1 MKTLSFKPQL
11 KTFTAFCL
19 ICLGLAACQK
29 ALPGGD
35 ATTGAKSSVNIFIT
49 DDPSLAFDHVFLDIS
64 KVEIKVEDSSEA
76 EHESEHESES
86 DDHDHNGEVSGGWM
100 NVDIHAGV
108 YDILAFRNGL
118 DTLFASTSFSSTKKL
133 KKVRLTLGKNNSVEL
148 GGVPSP
154 LTIKGNDN
162 FVVIKIDESQVQ
174 VNNGGLTNFWIDI
187 DAGQSI
193 RKHGNDFELKPSVK
207 VFSKERSGSLE
218 GRVFPKDAKAVVTA
232 TNGTDTSTAKPED
245 EGEFKFIGLKP
256 GTWALL
262 YHATAGNYK
271 DTTITNITIGGKED
285 AKVNNVTLRK

>member
-1 MKTLSFKPQL
+1 MKTLSFKPQV
-11 KTFTAFCL
+11 KTFISFC
-19 ICLGLAACQK
+19 IMCLGLAACQK
-29 ALPGGD
+29 SLPGGD
-35 ATTGAKSSVNIFIT
+35 VAAGAKSSVNIFIT
-49 DDPSLAFDHVFLDIS
+49 DDPSLVFDHVFLDIS

-76 EHESEHESES
+76 EHESKHESES

-118 DTLFASTSFSSTKKL
+118 DTLFASGSFSSTKKL
-133 KKVRLTLGKNNSVEL
+133 KKVRLTLGKNNSVEV
-148 GGVPSP
+148 GGISSP

-174 VNNGGLTNFWIDI
+174 VNNGGLTNFWMDI

-193 RKHGNDFELKPSVK
+193 RKHNNEFELKPSVK
-207 VFSKERSGSLE
+207 VFSKEKSGSLE
-218 GRVFPKDAKAVVTA
+218 GRVFPKDAAAVVTA

-256 GTWALL
+256 GTWTLL

-271 DTTITNITIGGKED
+271 DTTITNIIVGGKED
-285 AKVNNVTLRK
+285 VKLNNVTLRK